1 MALPWPQIIDGAIG
15 VIDLLRSR
23 RIRALTAR
31 AGQQT
36 ESSAEAGSAAAMSS
50 TVRDEIERERLQL
63 LRERDERERAERQRA
78 ELAMMLELHR
88 QAGERELARLRLLAG
103 VAAATWIATLAL
115 ATLHDHAMASGPAA
129 RVVLGFGW
137 ALLLVAFA
145 LSFVGQNNVASSLA
159 SMSSGDARAMKRGVS
174 SGVAGGFPVWLIV
187 AGLMLAGLAAL
198 L

>member
-23 RIRALTAR
+23 RIRALSAR
-31 AGQQT
+31 AHQAEPSGGS
-36 ESSAEAGSAAAMSS
+36 ESLATMTPS
-50 TVRDEIERERLQL
+50 VRDEIERERLQL

-78 ELAMMLELHR
+78 ELVMMLELQR

-103 VAAATWIATLAL
+103 IAAASWIATLAL
-115 ATLHDHAMASGPAA
+115 ATMHDHAMASGLAA
-129 RVVLGFGW
+129 RIVLGFGW
-137 ALLLVAFA
+137 ALLLAAFA
-145 LSFVGQNNVASSLA
+145 LAFVAQNNVASSLA
-159 SMSSGDARAMKRGVS
+159 AMSSGDARAMKRGVS

-198 L
+198 V